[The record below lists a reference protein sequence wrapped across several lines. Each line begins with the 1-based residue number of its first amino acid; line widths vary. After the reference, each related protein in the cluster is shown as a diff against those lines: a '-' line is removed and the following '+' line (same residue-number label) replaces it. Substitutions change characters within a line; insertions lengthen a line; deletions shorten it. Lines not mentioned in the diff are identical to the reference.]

1 MRLDI
6 RGQHVAVTDALRA
19 HVERRLRGA
28 LGRFGRCILQVT
40 VHLADPGG
48 PRRGGD
54 KRCQIAVAVSCAEQ
68 VVAEVL
74 DIDLY
79 TAIDRAAD
87 RIVCAVAR
95 ELEQRYGHP
104 LRVPV
109 VSRVPAS
116 AVFRRLERLP

>member
-6 RGQHVAVTDALRA
+6 RGSHVEVTDALRV

-28 LGRFGRCILQVT
+28 LGRFERRILRVT

-48 PRRGGD
+48 GG
-54 KRCQIAVAVSCAEQ
+54 KHCQIAVAVSCAEQ
-68 VVAEVL
+68 GVAEVL
-74 DIDLY
+74 DSDLY

-87 RIVCAVAR
+87 RIAGAVAR
-95 ELEQRYGHP
+95 ELEQPCGHP
-104 LRVPV
+104 PRIPV

-116 AVFRRLERLP
+116 AVVRRLKRLPG